1 MDHWLIW
8 LIAAAALG
16 VAEIF
21 TLTAALGVLAA
32 AALITAG
39 LAAIGLALAA
49 QLVAFTILAVA
60 GVALVRPAVRR
71 LTRRPPP
78 HRFGVD
84 ALIGEQAL
92 VTREVTGLGGR
103 VRIGGEEWSARA
115 YDDTQ
120 VIPVGA
126 RANVMEIA
134 GSTAVVYPEEGPWKS
149 QPP

>member
-1 MDHWLIW
+1 MDDWLIW

-16 VAEIF
+16 AGEIF

-60 GVALVRPAVRR
+60 GVALVRPAARR
-71 LTRRPPP
+71 LTRRPP

-115 YDDTQ
+115 YDDTH